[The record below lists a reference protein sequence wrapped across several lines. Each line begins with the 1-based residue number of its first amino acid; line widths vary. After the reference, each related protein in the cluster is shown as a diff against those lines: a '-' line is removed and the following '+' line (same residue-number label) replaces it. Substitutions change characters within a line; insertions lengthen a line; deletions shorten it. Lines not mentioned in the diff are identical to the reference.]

1 MAKSGGTVIK
11 CGGDVTEPNVVN
23 VEERSRRKKKK
34 HEGIII
40 KMIHDDKCI
49 LNSSGGEEG
58 EARTRMYAKT
68 CRHEN
73 STFQENIFSWR
84 IKNTYVKCRR

>member
-1 MAKSGGTVIK
+1 MWGRCNGIKRGQRGGTQP
-11 CGGDVTEPNVVN
+11 T
-23 VEERSRRKKKK
+23 KKKK